1 MHLYLTCS
9 VVDSW
14 LHIEF
19 TTNTFLNVVRN
30 YETYMSS
37 KIKGDFKCTQE
48 QRILN
53 FTKTS
58 IYNENQRI
66 QVYFIAAEI

>member
-1 MHLYLTCS
+1 MHSYLTCS

-14 LHIEF
+14 LHIEL

-37 KIKGDFKCTQE
+37 KIKGDFKNALKNKE
-48 QRILN
+48 YSISPRHRFIM
-53 FTKTS
+53 KTREFKCIS
-58 IYNENQRI
+58 
-66 QVYFIAAEI
+66 